1 MRPGRGISARAS
13 GSGGPTWSPT
23 WYADSQQNRPAVG
36 VPAQTGQPPCVTP
49 PVQNVQPSVVQPPA
63 QNVQPPHVQ
72 PPAQNVQPSASVQL
86 PAQNAQQPSVQALVP
101 PPLPAQQPP
110 LPAASSRD
118 LSSLDIEQLLAFL
131 PSDGI
136 YGVAALRSMIE
147 QRLAAQAAAVEPL
160 AEAVLPPT
168 PAEPAQ
174 PQHVC
179 GMCYE
184 LLADKAHEAL
194 VPCGHTFH
202 SSCIEKWMKSYR
214 LPRTRC
220 CIYKCFRTQLLVV
233 DGVNDDEPTG
243 FDALASS
250 SADGQ
255 QPPPLVSQAITAIIG
270 AFPPV
275 EEVPPTPVVAADEPA
290 SQPLL
295 DALQQALDNE
305 VTAAGPNPRDI
316 D

>member
-1 MRPGRGISARAS
+1 MRPGRGIGARAS
-13 GSGGPTWSPT
+13 GSGGPT
-23 WYADSQQNRPAVG
+23 
-36 VPAQTGQPPCVTP
+36 GQVTP
-49 PVQNVQPSVVQPPA
+49 PAQPPA
-63 QNVQPPHVQ
+63 QPAPVAASSANQLQLPVTPPAQ
-72 PPAQNVQPSASVQL
+72 PPAQP
-86 PAQNAQQPSVQALVP
+86 PAPI
-101 PPLPAQQPP
+101 PA
-110 LPAASSRD
+110 
-118 LSSLDIEQLLAFL
+118 DIEQLLAFL

-233 DGVNDDEPTG
+233 DGVNEDEPTG

-255 QPPPLVSQAITAIIG
+255 QPPPAPPPLVSQAITAIIG
-270 AFPPV
+270 AFPAV
-275 EEVPPTPVVAADEPA
+275 EEVPPTPMVAADEPA

-295 DALQQALDNE
+295 DALQQALDSE